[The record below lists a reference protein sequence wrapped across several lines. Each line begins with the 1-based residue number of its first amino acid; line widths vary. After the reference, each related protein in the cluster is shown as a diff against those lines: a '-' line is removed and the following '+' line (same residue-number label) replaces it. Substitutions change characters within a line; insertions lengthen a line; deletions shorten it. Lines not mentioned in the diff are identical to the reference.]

1 MPDGV
6 VFFGAPGVMC
16 RRITQP
22 HHVRV
27 LPTVDPGHRPDLLN
41 RS

>member
-6 VFFGAPGVMC
+6 VFFGATGVMC

-27 LPTVDPGHRPDLLN
+27 LPTVVTGYRPDLQN